1 MSFAP
6 QVDDTLNI
14 GGKKY
19 RFLQHPAAPGLDLVW
34 GQTGRFGTVYAVEG
48 PNNDLNAF
56 KVFTASFQDPRY
68 AETATQLQTYAA
80 LDALRVCERT
90 VLTPEEFPDLLQQ
103 QPDLKY
109 AVLMPW
115 VTGQTW
121 LEILY
126 PRSVL
131 SKAQSYAMA
140 TALTKSL
147 ARMEFWGIAH
157 CDLSNTNV
165 LLTQQPVSLGFVDV
179 EGMFAPGLPKPTVL
193 TVGSPGYAHR
203 SAPAELWGP
212 ESDRFAGAVLLAEM
226 LGWCDPSV
234 RRQAYDA
241 TYFNPDEMP
250 KSSSNGAANRRLEV
264 LMESLKRNWGAPV
277 GDAFGRAWESSSLAE
292 CPPMAE
298 WDGLLDSA
306 SPKNMHILESTKV
319 VVATSPPNSVERE
332 PLPLYTPFPS
342 DTGAPR
348 RDGSGGW
355 GWLKWIGII
364 VFAVLLLL
372 YLLSLTGHR

>member
-1 MSFAP
+1 
-6 QVDDTLNI
+6 
-14 GGKKY
+14 
-19 RFLQHPAAPGLDLVW
+19 
-34 GQTGRFGTVYAVEG
+34 
-48 PNNDLNAF
+48 LNAF
-56 KVFTASFQDPRY
+56 KVFTSSFQDPRY
-68 AETATQLQTYAA
+68 AETATQLQTYAT
-80 LDALRVCERT
+80 LSALRVCERT
-90 VLTPEEFPDLLQQ
+90 VLTPEDFPDVLQQ

-121 LEILY
+121 LEIVY

-131 SKAQSYAMA
+131 SKTRSYAMA

-165 LLTQQPVSLGFVDV
+165 LLTQQPVTLGFVDV

-193 TVGSPGYAHR
+193 TGGSPGYAHR

-212 ESDRFAGAVLLAEM
+212 ESDRFAGAVLVAEM

-234 RRQAYDA
+234 RKQAYDA
-241 TYFNPDEMP
+241 TYFNPDEMA

-264 LMESLKRNWGAPV
+264 LMNSLRRNWGASV
-277 GDAFGRAWESSSLAE
+277 ADAFGRAWESSSLAE

-298 WDGLLDSA
+298 WDGLLDGA
-306 SPKNMHILESTKV
+306 APQNMHILAAPD
-319 VVATSPPNSVERE
+319 VVAEPSLSMPATRL
-332 PLPLYTPFPS
+332 PLPNYAAFPS
-342 DTGAPR
+342 EASSVHRED
-348 RDGSGGW
+348 SGGW
-355 GWLKWIGII
+355 GWIKWIAI
-364 VFAVLLLL
+364 VVVVVLLLTFL
-372 YLLSLTGHR
+372 VAVAGHR